1 MVVVSPDVSD
11 RERVL
16 VRTRAHTAVLA
27 TAFLPATLAVALLAL
42 AVRAFP
48 GAEAST
54 TPGTLALSGAAGLA
68 AVTVARL
75 ALRVWEWDRTLL
87 AVTDQQ
93 ILVVKSAVRRETR
106 SVPLRSVER
115 LAVTQGLAG
124 RLLGYGSIV
133 VENSGRRSR
142 LAYVPHPE
150 RVSALIAAHAGP
162 PDAREQAA
170 RTSGLGPPRRSPDD
184 VVTPGGRLGTGAR
197 PRSTTSRSDVAEGL

>member
-16 VRTRAHTAVLA
+16 VRTRAHTAALA
-27 TAFLPATLAVALLAL
+27 TAFLPATLAVALLVT

-48 GAEAST
+48 GADAST

-106 SVPLRSVER
+106 SVPLRTVER
-115 LAVTQGLAG
+115 LAVTQSLAG

-133 VENSGRRSR
+133 VENGGRRSR
-142 LAYVPHPE
+142 LAFVPHPD
-150 RVSALIAAHAGP
+150 RVSELIGAHAGRP
-162 PDAREQAA
+162 V
-170 RTSGLGPPRRSPDD
+170 TS
-184 VVTPGGRLGTGAR
+184 VGRGGTGSG
-197 PRSTTSRSDVAEGL
+197 PRSASARSDVAEGL